1 MESEFIAWLRER
13 LPPHPDLRLGIGDD
27 AAILRLAADRD
38 MVVTSD
44 LLTDGVDFHLHACQ
58 PWQIGRKAVA
68 VNLSDLA
75 AMACRPVAVVVSV
88 ALPRPGAGE
97 LARAL
102 YRGILDVAAQF
113 QVAVAGGDTNTWDG
127 RLVISVTAVGQ
138 LTARGPLRR
147 DEARPGDHIL
157 VTGRFGGS
165 ILGKHFSFEPRVREA
180 LLLHDQYELHAGID
194 VSDGLSLD
202 LHRLATA
209 SDCGAAIALDAVPI
223 DRAAIELAAQASDG
237 RSPLDHA
244 LSDGED
250 FELIV
255 ALPAAEADRLL
266 QRQPLGVPVT
276 RIGRLVEQSGLWQI
290 AADGSLAPL
299 AARGY
304 EHRGEANGSERT

>member
-1 MESEFIAWLRER
+1 MESEFIAWLRDR

-27 AAILRLAADRD
+27 AAVLRLGHDRD

-44 LLTDGVDFHLHACQ
+44 LLTDGVDFRLHECQ

-75 AMACRPVAVVVSV
+75 AMACRPVALVVSL
-88 ALPRPGAGE
+88 ALPRSGAGE

-102 YRGILDVAAQF
+102 YCGILDLAAEF
-113 QVAVAGGDTNTWDG
+113 QVALAGGDTNTWDG
-127 RLVISVTAVGQ
+127 QLVISVTALGQ

-147 DEARPGDHIL
+147 DQGRPGDHIL
-157 VTGRFGGS
+157 VTGHFGGS

-180 LLLHDQYELHAGID
+180 LLLHEQYELHAGID

-202 LHRLATA
+202 LHRLAVA
-209 SDCGAAIALDAVPI
+209 SGCGAVIEPAVVPV
-223 DRAAIELAAQASDG
+223 DPAAFRLAAQQPAGLSA
-237 RSPLDHA
+237 LDHA

-250 FELIV
+250 FELIL
-255 ALPAAEADRLL
+255 ALPATEADRLL
-266 QRQPLGVPVT
+266 QQQPLAVPVT
-276 RIGRLVEQSGLWQI
+276 RIGRLVEQAGLWQM

-299 AARGY
+299 AARGF
-304 EHRGEANGSERT
+304 EHGGGGGDGDNG